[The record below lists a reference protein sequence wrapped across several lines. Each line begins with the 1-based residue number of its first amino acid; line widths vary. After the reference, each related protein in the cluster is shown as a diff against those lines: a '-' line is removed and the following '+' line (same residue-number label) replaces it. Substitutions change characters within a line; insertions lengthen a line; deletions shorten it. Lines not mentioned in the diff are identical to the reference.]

1 MAKIPFIN
9 KKYLFLQNLLYVS
22 VDVANSKNQK
32 FHLASTR
39 PFSKLNEK
47 TQLKSLNNSN
57 VGSTDLSS
65 SKTMVPSNVTIKSH
79 KNVTSV
85 SNRPVDFFKFP
96 KNKTSKVSLQN
107 IEILKSM
114 RSKPLLNS
122 IGGSLP
128 YKKSLFC
135 YWLLPFIGF
144 ISSISIMTDSKTLE
158 SNSLNKNFV
167 SNKFFERNLTNSNG
181 LTNPTQIYYL
191 KNNIFSTPHF
201 NAFSEEFDS
210 NLDMLN
216 IKSFSDLIEKFHNSS
231 KTVLENKIL
240 HSFNN
245 SAELDNYVPFYS
257 YLNWEILKNFKQNQ
271 SNFSATW
278 LNSSLNTTLL
288 EQTIVQLP
296 IQNHNATF
304 VKKPSELMNIENNKK
319 DSNHSIKN
327 DLTLSFAQ
335 RLENDSYSLLNDLI
349 FPNVQY
355 SHIKNNPAILEKNR
369 THGVNKTSTNASWKK
384 NPIFFFPKHKISF
397 SVLKQNVKKNAWVQS
412 NNEIS
417 NFLVAV
423 SNKNVKTNTF
433 RSLKL
438 KTNYQN
444 PLIHTNKMTEYSNL
458 SFLLEM
464 DEHNYLPNFLTTQKS
479 SLNNPLSSYKTA
491 SLLLDELIEPTF
503 TKKLDTWITKNS
515 LKKMSNF
522 KHSIE
527 NLQTH
532 EKNQSHIKTVKN
544 IELKDIY
551 SSMSMLANTEV
562 NTKLG
567 KFETSSFNE
576 LEFKDKD
583 LNQDIKSFSIEKTNL
598 LLEKSIVFLLK
609 KQVFQKNIQVK
620 DSIKLNETNQTFTI
634 SSNSDI
640 KKLNKDSLYLLIF
653 NSLKTSL
660 NNTVHDQMLQKHE
673 TLNKSDAFVLTS
685 PFDLKK
691 FETKLSTH
699 DAFLKNA
706 HLNDPIIK
714 LVHPIWV
721 SNVEKKTPKVS
732 RSFDVDIQK
741 KSNPLNAVDN
751 FNIDKIMKETK
762 TQSQNLN
769 SIYQKGQTSSKNEM
783 PKFSKL
789 NSFIEQNKNKTVITT
804 NFPDRN
810 YTHLSKYLHF
820 LSKKVQQIW
829 LNPINSDLSKNF
841 KVSENKM
848 SFLKNKDSLKP
859 IKQYSPTFFR
869 KNINSQQTVKDLNF
883 ITSLNQ
889 NFSSNMNLN
898 GLKIGSFKKS
908 YRLNPS
914 TVTKPMN
921 YHVKKNR
928 DQTPNQF
935 KSQLFRLEKIFRSY
949 LSKKNSLDKNQL
961 NYSQK
966 KLLKGNQNL
975 NKQSSNI
982 LKSSFHKTFMKLPKT
997 SDLRF
1002 KTFKKLTLTDSNYV
1016 LSEHNSI
1023 KTKVNNLFFI
1033 KHPVKNLKL
1042 NNKSFDLSPTL
1053 YLKNRSFVLKSRIK
1067 KFSRTDINKKSVD
1080 MLKKMM
1086 VNNRSFKNFFSEQAN
1101 TDDLINLNLAQN
1113 PGINLNAIKLKPMQ
1127 EALNYSSEYNSLF
1140 EKRDREKKKRRKKKQ
1155 RKETRRRKKRKRFF
1169 PRPSWLRFKLYAKF
1183 LKSRHLKNFQIK
1195 NGSIPS
1201 LNLKANMA
1209 SHTFF
1214 KGQTAP
1220 KFKQIVLGNQTN
1232 TLAFNHLEKV
1242 LWREKIY
1249 RNYKQM
1255 WTNPG
1260 FQEVSISQVQGTNHE
1275 SPYLVDSN
1283 YFPYFVNKDFYQ
1295 VSRTVLGDLK
1305 RVFWK
1310 SYWLRSNLNP
1320 YLNRVK
1326 TYLTDM
1332 KNSTK
1337 NWSMYL
1343 NLRNLS
1349 NTLLGINMLN
1359 TPFPQNF
1366 VQTNSKMNLP
1376 GLNNSNLMNQLNS
1389 GKMNVEHTSLKF
1401 SDSHYFNVKNYL
1413 QNCQSMNT
1421 SSNKWQIAVN
1431 VTEYQR
1437 IMYERIQQT
1446 ILNIR
1451 ENLNLNGQIRA
1462 RSSRIG
1468 RKKLLT
1474 PKPVKDFWIKFG
1486 KAITFEIPN
1495 NQAVDFYG
1503 DMSKVR
1509 RWWAFNKSNLASFK
1523 PSNKRKDLWISQ
1535 KLREQS
1541 KSNKT
1546 KKIMYQMIKN
1556 LNNGL
1561 DEKTTLL
1568 NSSNFSNL
1576 LMKSL
1581 TIKPF
1586 FNRFLIDKA
1595 EPIVLPTLNLSDKIQ
1610 DLDVKSKN
1618 ILIFDKLKRSLEM
1631 SEQKLRKKENKL
1643 SYLGFFNKKIS
1654 SSSLDKH
1661 YFRSLKKQFQR
1672 LPLSNSLEINDKIQT
1687 NVSYNKF
1694 TSDVN
1699 YWWKGESLS
1708 LKMIPSFKNAPT
1720 LLDTNLSL
1728 LLASTFLFHFCAFI
1742 SLLSSTEVRGLLKFY
1757 TILGSKI
1764 FKIYLDLI
1772 FSISQFVLKPLNP
1785 MLKLNL
1791 GNSHLF
1797 DKQLNSFQ
1805 TNEKQ
1810 TSILQQFLFAF
1821 SLPFMSKQRHKT
1833 LKETYLNQAI
1843 SKGFIWSSFLKR
1855 QQYENMVSDLSPANS
1870 NNETAETILNRN
1882 SKIQVNNFSLT
1893 TLTHKTLRRFKNPIL
1908 LKKDKL
1914 APQFLNNWAWT
1925 LYFGINPNK
1934 SNLSI
1939 LKNMHSTKTQNK
1951 RFQLAYFSLL
1961 NMVTKPILWMDALN
1975 TISNKKLT
1983 LDSSTLELN
1992 SNLNKKELVLSQ
2004 NQLIS
2009 MKLLNFNKL
2018 LILSSLNFVISSSY
2032 KGSFYLRTWLIKSLD
2047 IFQAILGSIYLFFE
2061 KPGELIVDWIAYAF
2075 LVEWSSDLTTT
2086 IPDALDIST
2095 MTSYSKLSRGMRP
2108 FILGQSLFMFS
2119 PIGLTN
2125 GLIQRQ
2131 MWQFYQSV
2139 VAQLCQPDTDLLI
2152 RQKKGM
2158 VFWDIWSELLIDVA
2172 EDANINIS
2180 ELTSLKEEQNRLLDK
2195 LEQSAS
2201 SSFAMFKNKQF
2212 KQGFS
2217 TNSSLE
2223 SIEPNS
2229 FFMKSMNLLNSKKHL
2244 EKKQKM
2250 IKNSN
2255 FLNTKILKGHRLTI
2269 PTQTNQKQLTWSVNQ
2284 FLSYQGK
2291 DTELFIDLHPPKSFS
2306 HLPSIKYSQSIQQ
2319 PVGTII
2325 CQIFSGIFHQQIA
2338 KNILVVGS
2346 PGNEKTVLIQAIAGE
2361 TELKIIT
2368 DNAQRYAMVYRGVAV
2383 GIKLLRDV
2391 FEALS
2396 LHTPCIFLLED
2407 IHHIGERRPFL
2418 ISDDENSKATEFG
2431 SEKEEIHEKNQVI
2444 YQLSKHFVSHYKKPY
2459 KGDFSLLIPTNHF
2472 CFNLFLGVSSPRTRS
2487 YQVTPSNPLQFDKL
2501 NTDQNQS
2508 SYASNKKQTKNLKDT
2523 LLSSSLQI
2531 KSDQLLAP
2539 PATSPFSVLIL
2550 KEEKKLKPKQ
2560 LVKEMPWSGLPG
2572 EQLALI
2578 SKANYSIRVKIALL
2592 ADMALSNVSVK
2603 LDMITDLLVIID
2615 SVKGNRGFIVFATT
2629 HLPYI
2634 LDPALRRPGRFDET
2648 VALPLI
2654 PNLFSRWEILKT
2666 NFAYFTQPSVYS
2678 SFQMG
2683 STVDFTNISGFFNSN
2698 FESSKLSEKLVS
2710 FNKKIRPNKLGN
2722 KAGLLAS
2729 KKAKIHS
2736 KNLTLSYDLTTKEE
2750 PFINPTQ
2757 IQYAFTTHQNKVKI
2771 NQISKSV
2778 AQTHD
2783 LNQNSKKT
2791 YLKLNS
2797 LHSIHELKE
2806 INQKGYKKP
2815 LPKAFFNLIAKTYFS
2830 ISRILTHL
2838 ISHDLN
2844 NATQHSKRIEK
2855 TFIIPPI
2862 DLISFDS
2869 NIYLSLY
2876 ASNQTLKE
2884 HLMHL
2889 MAGKLGEL
2897 FAFSNYNYAQTS
2909 KLSQHDHNI
2918 STSPIKMNYGLMSM
2932 YGIDKTWRAASS
2944 LLFSVITKRYLHNK
2958 NLTTPKLLYFSN
2970 FSSLNEAPTPPS
2982 SNILLPLKRYENYG
2996 RTFNS
3001 EQSKHKAKV
3010 QGNFLQTTLE
3020 LHQQQRLVKRL
3031 YKLPIREFFKSEI
3044 ISEKLTGFGN
3054 SSITLSSVEKN
3065 LMKLTNSQSFYRHR
3079 ILNRHRNYL
3088 NTQWWN
3094 AQLSEHNAESTFLS
3108 DIDWRYTFVE
3118 SIGDI
3123 FIDFP
3128 DSDQFYNPR
3137 NRRWMLTSGSWN
3149 NWFNFEKTTLYD
3161 IYQQYT
3167 FDCFTKVYNSL
3178 DQHRE
3183 ILDFYAFTS
3192 LNQCTLHHLKEITM
3206 INIFKRFS

>member
-1 MAKIPFIN
+1 M
-9 KKYLFLQNLLYVS
+9 
-22 VDVANSKNQK
+22 DVANSKNK
-32 FHLASTR
+32 KLHSSSTR
-39 PFSKLNEK
+39 SFSKLTEK
-47 TQLKSLNNSN
+47 TQLNSFSSSN
-57 VGSTDLSS
+57 VGSTDSS
-65 SKTMVPSNVTIKSH
+65 ASKMISPQNENIKSH
-79 KNVTSV
+79 KNVTFV
-85 SNRPVDFFKFP
+85 SNRNVHFFKFH
-96 KNKTSKVSLQN
+96 KNKTPNVLLQN
-107 IEILKSM
+107 QHILKSM
-114 RSKPLLNS
+114 RSKPLLNG
-122 IGGSLP
+122 IGASLP

-144 ISSISIMTDSKTLE
+144 ISSISMMTDSKTLL

-167 SNKFFERNLTNSNG
+167 TNKFFEHDFTKSNRLNNS
-181 LTNPTQIYYL
+181 TEIYYL
-191 KNNIFSTPHF
+191 KNKLSSTTHVTL
-201 NAFSEEFDS
+201 FSEEFDS
-210 NLDMLN
+210 NFGMLN
-216 IKSFSDLIEKFHNSS
+216 IKSFSDLIQEFRNSS
-231 KTVLENKIL
+231 NTLLEDKIMD
-240 HSFNN
+240 SFNN
-245 SAELDNYVPFYS
+245 SAELENHVPFYS
-257 YLNWEILKNFKQNQ
+257 YLNWQILKNLKQNQ

-278 LNSSLNTTLL
+278 LNSSLNVSSSL
-288 EQTIVQLP
+288 QNMIYFPIDSDPSTI
-296 IQNHNATF
+296 N
-304 VKKPSELMNIENNKK
+304 KKPSEFMNINLSKK
-319 DSNHSIKN
+319 DLNDSIKN
-327 DLTLSFAQ
+327 NSTLAFAK
-335 RLENDSYSLLNDLI
+335 RLENDSYSLLNNLS
-349 FPNVQY
+349 FPNAESSY
-355 SHIKNNPAILEKNR
+355 IENSGGRIEKTR
-369 THGVNKTSTNASWKK
+369 TNVVNKKSTNGSSMK
-384 NPIFFFPKHKISF
+384 NPLSFFPKQKISF
-397 SVLKQNVKKNAWVQS
+397 SVLKQNVKKYSWIES
-412 NNEIS
+412 KDETS

-423 SNKNVKTNTF
+423 SNK
-433 RSLKL
+433 KL
-438 KTNYQN
+438 KTNPLKNIKLKSSFQN
-444 PLIHTNKMTEYSNL
+444 PLMPPNKMSESSNL
-458 SFLLEM
+458 SFLLEL
-464 DEHNYLPNFLTTQKS
+464 DEHNYLPNFLTTHKT
-479 SLNNPLSSYKTA
+479 LLKNPLSSYKTA
-491 SLLLDELIEPTF
+491 SLLLDELIEPTLPQ
-503 TKKLDTWITKNS
+503 KLDTWMTKNS
-515 LKKMSNF
+515 LKNMSNL
-522 KHSIE
+522 KHGVRT
-527 NLQTH
+527 LQTG
-532 EKNQSHIKTVKN
+532 EKLQNKVKTMKN

-551 SSMSMLANTEV
+551 SSMSMLTNTGV
-562 NTKLG
+562 HSKLG
-567 KFETSSFNE
+567 KFVTSPFN
-576 LEFKDKD
+576 EFKDENID
-583 LNQDIKSFSIEKTNL
+583 MNSLPIEKTNV

-609 KQVFQKNIQVK
+609 KQAFQKNMQTK
-620 DSIKLNETNQTFTI
+620 DSVKFNQINETLNL
-634 SSNSDI
+634 SSNSEI

-660 NNTVHDQMLQKHE
+660 NDTMQDKTLPKHDI
-673 TLNKSDAFVLTS
+673 LNKPDSLLLNSSFN
-685 PFDLKK
+685 FKK
-691 FETKLSTH
+691 FETKFSAH
-699 DAFLKNA
+699 DSILTNS
-706 HLNDPIIK
+706 HGNGPIIK

-721 SNVEKKTPKVS
+721 SNVTKNTPKISTSKDLKV
-732 RSFDVDIQK
+732 QK
-741 KSNPLNAVDN
+741 KSNALNLLDN
-751 FNIDKIMKETK
+751 FNIHKIMKETN
-762 TQSQNLN
+762 TQSQRLN
-769 SIYQKGQTSSKNEM
+769 SVSQKDQTPPKNLM
-783 PKFSKL
+783 AKL
-789 NSFIEQNKNKTVITT
+789 YNVNTFVEQNKNQTFLSK
-804 NFPDRN
+804 NLSDGN
-810 YTHLSKYLHF
+810 YAHLSKYLHF
-820 LSKKVQQIW
+820 LSKKVQKIW
-829 LNPINSDLSKNF
+829 LNPMNSDLSKNF
-841 KVSENKM
+841 NVSSKKTSQLNH
-848 SFLKNKDSLKP
+848 NDSLKSV
-859 IKQYSPTFFR
+859 KQHSPAFFR
-869 KNINSQQTVKDLNF
+869 KNLNSQKTVKDLEF
-883 ITSLNQ
+883 ITLLNQ
-889 NFSSNMNLN
+889 HGSTKINLN
-898 GLKIGSFKKS
+898 RSKSGSFKKS

-914 TVTKPMN
+914 ILTKTMN
-921 YHVKKNR
+921 FHVKKNR
-928 DQTPNQF
+928 DQRPNQF
-935 KSQLFRLEKIFRSY
+935 RSQLFRLEKIFRSY
-949 LSKKNSLDKNQL
+949 LSKKNGLDKNKF
-961 NYSQK
+961 NHTEK
-966 KLLKGNQNL
+966 KLLKSNPL
-975 NKQSSNI
+975 FNKQSSNP
-982 LKSSFHKTFMKLPKT
+982 LKSSFHKTFIKLPKT
-997 SDLRF
+997 SGLRF
-1002 KTFKKLTLTDSNYV
+1002 KTFKKLTLSDSNFV
-1016 LSEHNSI
+1016 TSTHKSFKTNS
-1023 KTKVNNLFFI
+1023 KNLFFI
-1033 KHPVKNLKL
+1033 KHPAKNFNMKS
-1042 NNKSFDLSPTL
+1042 NHTSFDLSPTL
-1053 YLKNRSFVLKSRIK
+1053 YLKNRSFILKSKIK
-1067 KFSRTDINKKSVD
+1067 KFSRTNENKNSVD
-1080 MLKKMM
+1080 MLKKLM
-1086 VNNRSFKNFFSEQAN
+1086 VNNRPFKNSFSTEINVIDSLNVNLSQN
-1101 TDDLINLNLAQN
+1101 TEMNLNDVT
-1113 PGINLNAIKLKPMQ
+1113 LKPTRN
-1127 EALNYSSEYNSLF
+1127 AFNYSTEYNSLF

-1183 LKSRHLKNFQIK
+1183 LKSRHLKDLQITNF
-1195 NGSIPS
+1195 SIPS
-1201 LNLKANMA
+1201 VNLKQNVA
-1209 SHTFF
+1209 SHSSF

-1220 KFKQIVLGNQTN
+1220 KFKQVVSASQINMLS
-1232 TLAFNHLEKV
+1232 FNHLEKV
-1242 LWREKIY
+1242 LWKEKIY
-1249 RNYKQM
+1249 RNYKQI
-1255 WTNPG
+1255 WTNTPLK
-1260 FQEVSISQVQGTNHE
+1260 EISGSPIYGTNLD
-1275 SPYLVDSN
+1275 SAYLVDSN
-1283 YFPYFVNKDFYQ
+1283 YFSYFVNKDFYQ

-1337 NWSMYL
+1337 NWSIYL
-1343 NLRNLS
+1343 NLRYLT
-1349 NTLLGINMLN
+1349 NTVLGTDILN
-1359 TPFPQNF
+1359 QHFPQSF
-1366 VQTNSKMNLP
+1366 VGTNSKLP
-1376 GLNNSNLMNQLNS
+1376 GFDHSNFMSKEISEKMKVKQNSLNFGDQNY
-1389 GKMNVEHTSLKF
+1389 V
-1401 SDSHYFNVKNYL
+1401 NVKNYL
-1413 QNCQSMNT
+1413 QNCQQINV

-1462 RSSRIG
+1462 RSYRIG

-1495 NQAVDFYG
+1495 NIAVDFYG

-1509 RWWAFNKSNLASFK
+1509 RWWALNKSNLSFFK
-1523 PSNKRKDLWISQ
+1523 ASNKRKDLWISQ

-1568 NSSNFSNL
+1568 NSSNLSNL

-1586 FNRFLIDKA
+1586 FNRFIVDKT
-1595 EPIVLPTLNLSDKIQ
+1595 EPILLPTVNLSDKIQ

-1618 ILIFDKLKRSLEM
+1618 SLIFDKLKGSLEM

-1654 SSSLDKH
+1654 SSGLDKH

-1687 NVSYNKF
+1687 NVSFNKF
-1694 TSDVN
+1694 TSEVN

-1708 LKMIPSFKNAPT
+1708 LKMIPSFKNTPT

-1728 LLASTFLFHFCAFI
+1728 LLASTFLFHLCAFI
-1742 SLLSSTEVRGLLKFY
+1742 SLLSSTEVRGLFKFY
-1757 TILGSKI
+1757 TILSSKI

-1772 FSISQFVLKPLNP
+1772 FSISQFVLNPLNP

-1791 GNSHLF
+1791 ENSNLF

-1805 TNEKQ
+1805 TNDQQ
-1810 TSILQQFLFAF
+1810 TSIVQQFLVAF

-1833 LKETYLNQAI
+1833 LKETYLNQAV
-1843 SKGFIWSSFLKR
+1843 SKGLIWSSFLKR
-1855 QQYENMVSDLSPANS
+1855 QQYSNMVSDLSPSNS
-1870 NNETAETILNRN
+1870 NVETAENILNRN
-1882 SKIQVNNFSLT
+1882 SEIQFNNLSLT
-1893 TLTHKTLRRFKNPIL
+1893 TLTNKTLRRFKNPII

-1914 APQFLNNWAWT
+1914 APNVLNNWAWT

-1934 SNLSI
+1934 SNISI
-1939 LKNMHSTKTQNK
+1939 LKNLSSTKKQSKNA
-1951 RFQLAYFSLL
+1951 QLAYLSLL
-1961 NMVTKPILWMDALN
+1961 NIITKPILWIDG
-1975 TISNKKLT
+1975 
-1983 LDSSTLELN
+1983 
-1992 SNLNKKELVLSQ
+1992 LNKAPNTTFKSSSSSLEFASKINEKELVLSK
-2004 NQLIS
+2004 NQLLS
-2009 MKLLNFNKL
+2009 MKILNFNKL

-2095 MTSYSKLSRGMRP
+2095 MTSYSKISRGMRP
-2108 FILGQSLFMFS
+2108 FMLGQSLFMLS

-2131 MWQFYQSV
+2131 MWQFYQSTV
-2139 VAQLCQPDTDLLI
+2139 EQLCQPDTDLLI

-2201 SSFAMFKNKQF
+2201 SSFAIFKNKQS
-2212 KQGFS
+2212 KQGFVQ
-2217 TNSSLE
+2217 NANLQIFE
-2223 SIEPNS
+2223 RNS
-2229 FFMKSMNLLNSKKHL
+2229 FFMKSMNPLKLNKHF
-2244 EKKQKM
+2244 EKKQKI

-2255 FLNTKILKGHRLTI
+2255 FLNTKILKTHSLDI
-2269 PTQTNQKQLTWSVNQ
+2269 PTKINQKQLTWSVNQ

-2325 CQIFSGIFHQQIA
+2325 CQIFSGIFNQQIA

-2346 PGNEKTVLIQAIAGE
+2346 PGNEKSLLIQAIAGE

-2487 YQVTPSNPLQFDKL
+2487 YQVTPSNPLQFDKS
-2501 NTDQNQS
+2501 NSDQF
-2508 SYASNKKQTKNLKDT
+2508 SYASNKKQTKNLKDSI
-2523 LLSSSLQI
+2523 LSSSLQI

-2666 NFAYFTQPSVYS
+2666 NFSYFTQPSVYS

-2698 FESSKLSEKLVS
+2698 FDASKLSEKLVS

-2729 KKAKIHS
+2729 KNNKIHA
-2736 KNLTLSYDLTTKEE
+2736 KNLTLSYHLTTKEE
-2750 PFINPTQ
+2750 PLINPTQ
-2757 IQYAFTTHQNKVKI
+2757 LQYAFSTHQNKIKI
-2771 NQISKSV
+2771 NQLSKSV
-2778 AQTHD
+2778 EYTAQTD
-2783 LNQNSKKT
+2783 KKT

-2797 LHSIHELKE
+2797 IQSIHELKQM
-2806 INQKGYKKP
+2806 NHKGYKKP

-2830 ISRILTHL
+2830 MSRILTHL

-2844 NATQHSKRIEK
+2844 LSQVTKTSKHVEK

-2876 ASNQTLKE
+2876 ASNDTLKE

-2897 FAFSNYNYAQTS
+2897 FAFSNYNYARTS
-2909 KLSQHDHNI
+2909 KMSEHEKNF
-2918 STSPIKMNYGLMSM
+2918 STSNIKMNYGLMSM

-2958 NLTTPKLLYFSN
+2958 HLMTPKLFYFSN

-2982 SNILLPLKRYENYG
+2982 SNILLPLKRYENYR

-3065 LMKLTNSQSFYRHR
+3065 LMKLTNIQSYYRHR

-3206 INIFKRFS
+3206 INVFKRFS